1 MPRHVGPAAT
11 AVLLALFWC
20 FRVVFSFLPVP
31 HLSFTM
37 SLEQNDE
44 NPFNEFALGASPSG
58 CGPIPGVARAR
69 PAAARLLMDS
79 LDSKPVKKM
88 RTSTGAKGQI
98 TAKGLVE
105 KYSRSPGE
113 PEWPLRLIIVGHNP
127 SEKAW
132 ELGHYYGNPS
142 NRMWKLLSSAG
153 IIPPGFTASN
163 DEDCPITSGVG
174 FTDVGFS
181 IPGTVSSEFGK
192 KELHSWR
199 RGFYDRLTAHAE
211 RAAATVAASKSYPA
225 EPATE
230 RGTDSTSAAGKR
242 TDQGVATGALIKAKI
257 EDGCPRIIAFAGKR
271 QWEELFFD
279 ASAKDKAKTKGGKT
293 GPFRFGLQPADLRP
307 PGWPFPAERTEM
319 FVVPSS
325 SGAAAMT
332 NEARETPY
340 RDLGQHMLKSGGE
353 WTHRRGQQSG
363 GGTSS
368 GESGATAPPPPRQR

>member
-1 MPRHVGPAAT
+1 MPRHVGPAAIP
-11 AVLLALFWC
+11 VLLVLFWC
-20 FRVVFSFLPVP
+20 FHVVVSFLTVP
-31 HLSFTM
+31 QPSFRM
-37 SLEQNDE
+37 SLEQNGT

-58 CGPIPGVARAR
+58 SGPSSGVARAR

-79 LDSKPVKKM
+79 QDSKPAKKI
-88 RTSTGAKGQI
+88 RTSVGAREQK

-113 PEWPLRLIIVGHNP
+113 PEWPLRLIIIGHNP
-127 SEKAW
+127 SDKAW

-142 NRMWKLLSSAG
+142 NRMWKLLSGAG

-163 DEDCPITSGVG
+163 DQDCPITSGVG

-199 RGFYDRLTAHAE
+199 GGFYDRLTAHAE
-211 RAAATVAASKSYPA
+211 RAAATVAASKSSPA

-230 RGTDSTSAAGKR
+230 RGTDGTPAAGKGAE
-242 TDQGVATGALIKAKI
+242 QGVATAATINAEV
-257 EDGCPRIIAFAGKR
+257 EDGYPSIITFAGKR

-279 ASAKDKAKTKGGKT
+279 ASAKDKAKTKGGKA

-332 NEARETPY
+332 NEAREAPY
-340 RDLGQHMLKSGGE
+340 RNLGQHMLRSGE
-353 WTHRRGQQSG
+353 WTRARRQQSG
-363 GGTSS
+363 GGTSC
-368 GESGATAPPPPRQR
+368 GENGATVPQQR